1 MIDIHLTVR
10 LVAVSRGTAE
20 PTRLRD
26 PAELRRLEFRI
37 LHAARPHEEVQR
49 DDRRS
54 GEQRLGAGTEGR
66 TALGNQSRMVAISAG
81 DTLFCD
87 LLLSISFIIT
97 DMSKKVEG

>member
-10 LVAVSRGTAE
+10 LVPVSRGTAE

-54 GEQRLGAGTEGR
+54 GEQRLGAGTERRKDGI
-66 TALGNQSRMVAISAG
+66 GK
-81 DTLFCD
+81 
-87 LLLSISFIIT
+87 SISHGR
-97 DMSKKVEG
+97 SKCRRHAFL